1 MLDVIRDA
9 ALGQWLRL
17 LGAKSLARYPEELP
31 DFTYPPH
38 EPPSS
43 TNKKPDTL
51 TTVNEMEEGRSPTAN
66 EKKDEDTPAES
77 SGGDDDSEKGITL
90 VTWYSD
96 DDPDNPHN
104 WSFPKKMWLS
114 MLLLVYTVSVYI
126 GSSLYT
132 ASETD
137 IISIFGVSN
146 TLAAL
151 GLSLYILGYGIG
163 PLLFAPLSEIPFIG
177 RNPLYI
183 YTYII
188 FVALAVA
195 AALVDN
201 FAGLLVLRFLL
212 GFFGSPCLAN
222 AGASFGDFFGGGQMP
237 YVIALWGGGATLS
250 PALGPLVGGFAVQA
264 EGWRWSSWELLWF
277 SGPMLLVVLIGLP
290 ETSADHILLCRA
302 KRLRELTGRSN
313 LKSASEIKQ
322 AQLSPRQVAFDA
334 LIKPF
339 EINILDPAMLFTTLY
354 AALTYGLYYS
364 FFESFPLVYQNI
376 YGFNLEELGLSFV
389 SVLSGL
395 FVSIA
400 LYCSYFYYIGHPK
413 MAKMETVPPEAR
425 LWPGL
430 IASFLIPIGLFIF
443 AWTSRKSIYWIVS
456 LIGIAISMCGVF
468 INIQCMFIY
477 IPFTY
482 PKYAGSLFAANGF
495 ARSAF
500 AAAAVLFAGPM
511 FSRLGVDGG
520 VSLLGGLTVLCIFGI
535 FGIYYGGATLRK
547 RSKFATH

>member
-17 LGAKSLARYPEELP
+17 LGAKHLAPYPEELP
-31 DFTYPPH
+31 DFKLPSAYSPY
-38 EPPSS
+38 EQPPSL
-43 TNKKPDTL
+43 TNKKPNTP
-51 TTVNEMEEGRSPTAN
+51 TTINEMEEGRSQTRNRKNN
-66 EKKDEDTPAES
+66 EDIPAES
-77 SGGDDDSEKGITL
+77 SGGDDDSMKDTIL
-90 VTWYSD
+90 VTWYSE

-104 WSFPKKMWLS
+104 WSLGKKMWLS

-137 IISIFGVSN
+137 IMSIFGVSN

-163 PLLFAPLSEIPFIG
+163 PLLFAPLSEIPVIG

-195 AALVDN
+195 ASLVDN
-201 FAGLLVLRFLL
+201 FA
-212 GFFGSPCLAN
+212 AN
-222 AGASFGDFFGGGQMP
+222 AGASFGDFFGGGEMP

-264 EGWRWSSWELLWF
+264 KGWRWSSWELLWF
-277 SGPMLLVVLIGLP
+277 AGPMLLVVLIGLP

-313 LKSASEIKQ
+313 LKSESEIKQ
-322 AQLSPRQVAFDA
+322 AQLSPRQVTFDA

-364 FFESFPLVYQNI
+364 FFESFPLVYIDI
-376 YGFNLEELGLSFV
+376 YGFSLGELGLSFV

-400 LYCSYFYYIGHPK
+400 LYCSYFYYIGHPR
-413 MAKMETVPPEAR
+413 MLKMESVPPEAR

-443 AWTSRKSIYWIVS
+443 AWTSRKSIHWIVS
-456 LIGIAISMCGVF
+456 LVGIAISMCGVF
-468 INIQCMFIY
+468 IIIQCMFIY

-520 VSLLGGLTVLCIFGI
+520 VSLLGGLTVLCIFWYLWHLLWRGYTEEEKQI
-535 FGIYYGGATLRK
+535 CRFLTHQ
-547 RSKFATH
+547 SHWKFRAA